1 MQLHRSKEKI
11 SSFCYM
17 ESLLRISIFIQ
28 TQLKKPDMNNAAI
41 FFSLCITKESVL
53 HLGGVDGVGL
63 VLELH
68 RGLDALDHGR
78 IRAG

>member
-1 MQLHRSKEKI
+1 
-11 SSFCYM
+11 M

-41 FFSLCITKESVL
+41 FFSLRIANDNVL
-53 HLGGVDGVGL
+53 RAGGVDGVGL

-68 RGLDALDHGR
+68 RGLNALDHGR